1 MCIGVKRGFPVGTS
15 GKESACQRRRQR
27 LNPWV
32 RRILWRRRW
41 QPTPVFLPGK
51 FHGQRSLTGY
61 SPWGHEEADMSE
73 PLSTHTGEKRGTAGR
88 EERKA
93 GGDSRQLQMVL
104 QRIRIN
110 CQLFHTTVL
119 GYRSVSAEQP
129 PYTLQVPFCIKR
141 TVTLS
146 NSYHLF
152 QKLSLWENY
161 MSYKYSILG
170 AITPDLSLKKKRK
183 W

>member
-1 MCIGVKRGFPVGTS
+1 MCLGVKRGFPVGTS

-32 RRILWRRRW
+32 RRILWRRW
-41 QPTPVFLPGK
+41 QSTPVFLPGK

-61 SPWGHEEADMSE
+61 SPWGHKEADMSE

-110 CQLFHTTVL
+110 CQLFCTTVL

-129 PYTLQVPFCIKR
+129 PTHSTATSSLTGFLGITR
-141 TVTLS
+141 
-146 NSYHLF
+146 F
-152 QKLSLWENY
+152 LSL
-161 MSYKYSILG
+161 G
-170 AITPDLSLKKKRK
+170 QDTRGLSSGKSDRPLIKI
-183 W
+183 